1 MSDSFLVH
9 YTLNTLPPLYE
20 PFKISYNA
28 HKKWSVNELLTMCVQ
43 EEERLKMKINWY
55 TLKTIVGKDMNLNK
69 SGKREKL
76 KYLPK
81 VELRKVPSVP
91 FVIKSDT

>member
-1 MSDSFLVH
+1 
-9 YTLNTLPPLYE
+9 
-20 PFKISYNA
+20 
-28 HKKWSVNELLTMCVQ
+28 MCVQ